1 MLLYETSDFSAKIDA
16 ISLWQRKKYSKSRK
30 MICFTCRCI
39 FMKLFIVKNL
49 FTIIYNTE
57 P

>member
-30 MICFTCRCI
+30 MICFYLSI
-39 FMKLFIVKNL
+39 YVYE
-49 FTIIYNTE
+49 IIYCEKFIYNNI
-57 P
+57 